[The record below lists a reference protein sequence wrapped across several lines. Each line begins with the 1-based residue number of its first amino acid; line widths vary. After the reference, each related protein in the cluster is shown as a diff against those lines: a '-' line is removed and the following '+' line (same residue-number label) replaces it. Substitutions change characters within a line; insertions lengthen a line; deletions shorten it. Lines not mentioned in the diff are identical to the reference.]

1 MSYGNTQGLRPLI
14 ELDNVSKVYR
24 TGGAEV
30 RALDEVSLTI
40 HEGEYVAIMGQ
51 SGSGK
56 STLMN
61 ILGCL
66 DRPSEG
72 TYRVRDTDVAELTS
86 DELANLRRNEF
97 GFVFQR
103 YNLLATMTAAEN
115 VELPAIYA
123 GLPQEARRQRSLELL
138 DRLGMGN
145 RAQHRPTE
153 LSGGQQQRVSIAR
166 ALMNDAN
173 VVLADE
179 PTGALDTKS
188 GAEVLGVLDQLN
200 REGRTVILITHEPDV
215 AAHAHRQIVISDG
228 EIVSDSGTADRTG
241 PEQAGVTREHGHLAL
256 AAEVSEAVKMAFRS
270 LRANIFR
277 TALTLLGVVIG
288 VAAVVTML
296 AIGDGSKANI
306 LESMQSMGT
315 NLLLVRPGAPGMR
328 PSGDVATLVPADA
341 EAIEQRISNIVA
353 VAPERSGSQ
362 TVRFG
367 NVDYRTQVLG
377 TWPSYTEVRDWNTAK
392 GAFFSEADLD
402 SYAPVAVLGQTV
414 VDNLFPNGE
423 DPVGKYVLIGNIPFE
438 VIGVMESK
446 GASSFGRDQDD
457 VVFVPITTGFM
468 RLFGQQY
475 ANSINVKVSN
485 AKLVDQTENNIKKLL
500 LARHQTED
508 FQIRNTASMLET
520 MESMTTTLTILLG
533 SVAGISLL
541 VGGIGVMNI
550 MLVNV
555 TERTREIGLRMATG
569 ARMSNILLQFNT
581 EALVVCGVGGLIGV
595 ILGIGTGLALGSLG
609 LHIVI
614 NPTPSL
620 LAFSCAFMTGLIFGF
635 LPARKAALLDPVVA
649 LSSE

>member
-1 MSYGNTQGLRPLI
+1 MTQHTPRPLI
-14 ELDNVSKVYR
+14 ELDEVSKVYQ

-30 RALDEVSLTI
+30 RALDAISLTI

-72 TYRVRDTDVAELTS
+72 IYSVRGTNIADLTS

-123 GLPQEARRQRSLELL
+123 GLSQEARRSRSMELL

-145 RAQHRPTE
+145 RAKHRPTE

-188 GAEVLGVLDQLN
+188 GAEVLQVLDQLN
-200 REGRTVILITHEPDV
+200 GDGRTVILITHEAEV

-228 EIVSDSGTADRTG
+228 RIVSDSGTADRTG
-241 PEQAGVTREHGHLAL
+241 PEQAGVVRDHGHLAL
-256 AAEVSEAVKMAFRS
+256 GAEVSEAVKMAIRS

-306 LESMQSMGT
+306 LQSMQSMGT

-328 PSGDVATLVPADA
+328 SSGDVATLVPADA
-341 EAIEQRISNIVA
+341 EAIEQRISNVVA

-367 NVDYRTQVLG
+367 NVDYRTQILG
-377 TWPSYTEVRDWNTAK
+377 TWPSYTRVRDWTASQ
-392 GAFFSEADLD
+392 GAYFSEADLN
-402 SYAPVAVLGQTV
+402 SYAPVAVLGRTV
-414 VDNLFPNGE
+414 VDNLFPHGE
-423 DPVGKYVLIGNIPFE
+423 NPVGKYVLIGNIPFE
-438 VIGVMESK
+438 VIGVMEAK

-475 ANSINVKVSN
+475 ANSINVKVSD
-485 AKLVDQTENNIKKLL
+485 AKLVDQTEANIKQLL

-595 ILGIGTGLALGSLG
+595 MLGIGTGLGLGSLG
-609 LHIVI
+609 LNIAI

-620 LAFSCAFMTGLIFGF
+620 LAFSCAFMTGLIFGY